1 MLVGAVA
8 GPERQRLGPQTSG
21 DAALADRVR
30 AAAGGHDG
38 YRSLAVAE
46 ITPTTVTTAGLGPA
60 DGGAPFEIGSVTKT
74 FTAAV
79 FADAVTRG
87 EVRPDEPLERAL
99 PELAGTPAGAVTL
112 AALAQHRSGLPPL
125 GATAAARAPAASAA
139 NLNPYSSTTT
149 AQLLDDARAAP
160 VDPQQPP
167 TYSNLGVALLG
178 TALVRAAGAED
189 YPALIADRI
198 TGPLGMTST
207 TFARTGAQVPDTAVP
222 GHRDN
227 GRPAPRWVGEG
238 YLPAGS
244 STFSTVDDLA
254 RWAQAQLTGVAPG
267 TGALTPTA
275 QDAPGTAIGWIWVTG
290 AATGADGAR
299 HPYVWHNGA
308 TAGFS
313 SMLALDR
320 DGGRAVVVL
329 GDTTAGVEPVARTL
343 LFGTPPAGGGADLL
357 AWVPV
362 AIAALFSLLALR
374 RAVREG
380 ALLPIA
386 DGLLTA
392 VFGLVL
398 LWNRG
403 PGPRSGAGCGGW
415 RSPRPRRRWW
425 SPCCGAAGSR
435 SARPHASVRPG
446 RGSGS
451 RRCWSRWRCGRAE
464 SGVRPCGSGARL
476 PGRGEPGQY
485 GVEHGRHVRR
495 GQHVHRAGA
504 RLGGHGRPRAGPNPV
519 STARAVGVGTSDPG
533 ATHSSSAVASCRAT
547 ASRP

>member
-1 MLVGAVA
+1 MTATPSTSTTAGAGRRIGIVAAVVAVLAVLVGAVA
-8 GPERQRLGPQTSG
+8 GPEHRRLGPQTTG
-21 DAALADRVR
+21 DPALAERVR

-46 ITPTTVTTAGLGPA
+46 VTPTTVTTAGLGPA
-60 DGGAPFEIGSVTKT
+60 DAGAPFEIGSVTKT
-74 FTAAV
+74 FTAAL

-87 EVRPDEPLERAL
+87 EVRPDDPLERAL

-112 AALAQHRSGLPPL
+112 ASLAQHRSGLPAL
-125 GATAAARAPAASAA
+125 GATAAARSPATTV

-149 AQLLDDARAAP
+149 AQLLDDARTAA

-167 TYSNLGVALLG
+167 TYSNVGVALLG
-178 TALVRAAGAED
+178 TALVRAAGAAG
-189 YPALIADRI
+189 YPQLVAERI

-207 TFARTGAQVPDTAVP
+207 TFAAGDAQIPDTAVP

-227 GRPAPRWVGEG
+227 GRPAPRWAGEG

-254 RWAQAQLTGVAPG
+254 RWARAQLTGAAPG

-275 QDAPGTAIGWIWVTG
+275 QDDPGTSIGWIWVTSG
-290 AATGADGAR
+290 ATGADGAR
-299 HPYVWHNGA
+299 HPYVWHNGG

-343 LFGTPPAGGGADLL
+343 LFGTPPSDGGAGPL
-357 AWVPV
+357 AWAPV
-362 AIAALFSLLALR
+362 AVAALFSLLALR
-374 RAVREG
+374 RALREG

-403 PGPRSGAGCGGW
+403 PWSSVGGW
-415 RSPRPRRRWW
+415 VWGLVLAP
-425 SPCCGAAGSR
+425 AAAALAVAVVRGR
-435 SARPHASVRPG
+435 TLPLCRPG
-446 RGSGS
+446 HAVTA
-451 RRCWSRWRCGRAE
+451 W
-464 SGVRPCGSGARL
+464 
-476 PGRGEPGQY
+476 
-485 GVEHGRHVRR
+485 
-495 GQHVHRAGA
+495 AG
-504 RLGGHGRPRAGPNPV
+504 LGFSV
-519 STARAVGVGTSDPG
+519 LLV
-533 ATHSSSAVASCRAT
+533 AVAVWAG
-547 ASRP
+547 